1 MKTSKYFTHI
11 AISSVLAMALVFSGC
26 SSTSSEDNDDED
38 ESSSVFFNSE
48 EIAPG
53 ETFSYTFEDE
63 TSAEYYC
70 EIHAPSMQGEIIV
83 TSSEEAVE
91 QDTVIMNNNQFHPQE
106 LSVAP
111 NTEVVWINNEDHAHD
126 IRSGNPSSNDGGGY

>member
-1 MKTSKYFTHI
+1 MKASQYFTHI
-11 AISSVLAMALVFSGC
+11 AISLVLALALAFSGC
-26 SSTSSEDNDDED
+26 DSTSSDSNDDEE

-53 ETFSYTFEDE
+53 ETFSYTFEE
-63 TSAEYYC
+63 EANVEYFC
-70 EIHAPSMQGEIIV
+70 EIHAPNMQGEIIV

-106 LSVAP
+106 LSIAP

-126 IRSGNPSSNDGGGY
+126 IKSGNPSSDDAGGY